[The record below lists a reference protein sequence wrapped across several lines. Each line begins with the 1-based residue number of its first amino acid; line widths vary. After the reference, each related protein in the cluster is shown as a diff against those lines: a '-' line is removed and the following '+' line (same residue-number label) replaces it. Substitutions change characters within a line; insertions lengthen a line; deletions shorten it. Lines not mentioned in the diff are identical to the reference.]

1 MTRPAEQELH
11 TTVVGG
17 GPAGLFY
24 ASLAKQRFPQHEIVV
39 CERSAPDATF
49 GFGVV
54 FSERTVGGIAAA
66 DPELHASLAAH
77 GVSWTDIELRHG
89 GETIRC
95 GGNGFAAISRK
106 TLLRLMQER
115 AAEVGATLR
124 FESPLLPGQEGEHD
138 LLVGADGVNSRL
150 REQHPETFEP
160 SWESGQAR
168 YIWFATPQ
176 PFDALTMIFVEN
188 ELGQWGGHAYPFEDG
203 TSTFIVETDEET
215 WRRAGLDAPRD
226 LAPGETDM
234 ASQVLCEEIFAE
246 HLGGAG
252 LIGNNSR
259 WLTFRTL
266 RCERWQDGKMALLG
280 DAVHT
285 AHFSVGSGTKM
296 AMEDAV
302 SLVDCVGA
310 AASVPAALAAYEAS
324 RRPGVEHI
332 QAAAAPSLFWW
343 ERFRH
348 LHDLPIE
355 RFGVHFLSRSPV
367 VTLDRI
373 RSRDR
378 RFVAGAERWAADTLG
393 AGAEAGPLAAA
404 LEIGDLRL
412 PSRLVMAP
420 SAAPDPLVA
429 LGGAALAGAGLV
441 IGRGAGEWSP
451 VVEWLHEHTATKAGF
466 ALGADFAA
474 SDVGNAAGAGFDAL
488 VCPADAEGI
497 GDWPHERALLATV
510 LAPTDPDSPT
520 ADACLD
526 ALAKLAVEWPLLA
539 RVTAA
544 AGGGLAALAEQQMLC
559 DRIHQE
565 LGLATLLVDPPGRD
579 EAATAIVA
587 GRAELVEGLPSLVS
601 ERWPGR

>member
-1 MTRPAEQELH
+1 MSRPAERALR

-39 CERSAPDATF
+39 SERNAPDATF

-66 DPELHASLAAH
+66 DPALHASLAAH
-77 GVSWTDIELRHG
+77 GVSWTDIELRHR

-95 GGNGFAAISRK
+95 GGHGFAAISRK

-124 FESPLLPGQEGEHD
+124 FESELLPSEVGEHD

-150 REQHPETFEP
+150 RERQPETFKPE
-160 SWESGQAR
+160 WESGQAR

-215 WRRAGLDAPRD
+215 WRRAGLDAPRE
-226 LAPGETDM
+226 LAPGETDTESR
-234 ASQVLCEEIFAE
+234 ALCEEIFAE

-266 RCERWQDGKMALLG
+266 RCERWQSGTTALLG

-302 SLVDCVGA
+302 ALVDCIGEA
-310 AASVPAALAAYEAS
+310 ESVPSALAAYEAS
-324 RRPGVEHI
+324 RRPGVERI

-348 LHDLPIE
+348 LRDLPIE

-367 VTLDRI
+367 VTLERI

-378 RFVAGAERWAADTLG
+378 RFVAGAERWAATALG
-393 AGAEAGPLAAA
+393 AGAEAGPLAAE
-404 LEIGDLRL
+404 LEIGELRL
-412 PSRLVMAP
+412 PSRLAMAP
-420 SAAPDPLVA
+420 PPAPDPLVA
-429 LGGAALAGAGLV
+429 LEGAALAGAGLV
-441 IGRGAGEWSP
+441 IGRGESDWPRVLS
-451 VVEWLHEHTATKAGF
+451 WLHENTAAKAGF
-466 ALGADFAA
+466 ALGEKFSAADVETAA
-474 SDVGNAAGAGFDAL
+474 SAGFDLL
-488 VCPADAEGI
+488 VCAADAGGI
-497 GDWPHERALLATV
+497 EDWPRQRPLFATV
-510 LAPTDPDSPT
+510 AAPADPDS
-520 ADACLD
+520 ADADGCLE
-526 ALAKLAVEWPLLA
+526 ALARLASEWPVLA
-539 RVTAA
+539 RVI
-544 AGGGLAALAEQQMLC
+544 AGDDGSGLAEQQMLC

-565 LGLATLLVDPPGRD
+565 LGLPTALVDPPGRD
-579 EAATAIVA
+579 EATTAIVA
-587 GRAELVEGLPSLVS
+587 GHADLVEGLPSLVS
-601 ERWPGR
+601 ERWSGR